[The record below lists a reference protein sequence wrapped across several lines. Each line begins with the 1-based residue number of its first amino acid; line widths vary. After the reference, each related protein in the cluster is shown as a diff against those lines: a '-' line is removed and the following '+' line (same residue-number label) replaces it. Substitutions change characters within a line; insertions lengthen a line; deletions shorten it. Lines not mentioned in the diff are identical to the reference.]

1 MVYFYLIG
9 NSVILHFLS
18 SKKAP
23 KGQGQDAHEWVRKL
37 VAKKQ
42 RHPFGV
48 TKCEFLLVN
57 LSREGVRN
65 AHFVPR

>member
-23 KGQGQDAHEWVRKL
+23 KGQGQDAHEWVRKV
-37 VAKKQ
+37 VAKRQ
-42 RHPFGV
+42 RHPLGAA
-48 TKCEFLLVN
+48 KCEFL
-57 LSREGVRN
+57 
-65 AHFVPR
+65 